1 MAGQAKLR
9 GGPDIDFALEHE
21 FAAMQLDQG
30 LGDRQAET
38 GALVAARQM
47 VFHLLKRLE
56 YLLQMVAWNA
66 DPGILDRDHQ
76 ISLAVAPATDDDA
89 AARLGKFD
97 GVGEKIEQ
105 DLLELDLIDPDQ
117 SVQSIVA
124 AIDFDQ
130 LLFGNRTES
139 VNDRVDQLGDRY
151 GFFLEVDL
159 AGLNPGQVENAIDQ
173 AEQIDRG
180 LVNVLRVF
188 GVAILRLLRVELDD
202 LGKSDDRIE
211 RCPQFMGHVG
221 KELGLGAVGCLGL
234 PHLLLG
240 SGGSRIR
247 SLLGRD
253 ERQSG
258 APPIKQRAELRA
270 IPLEQR
276 FARTS
281 SALRHHSSSEPS

>member
-9 GGPDIDFALEHE
+9 GGPDIDFALKHE
-21 FAAMQLDQG
+21 FAAVQLDQCF
-30 LGDRQAET
+30 GDRQAET
-38 GALVAARQM
+38 RALVPARQM
-47 VFHLLKRLE
+47 VFHLLKRFE
-56 YLLQMVAWNA
+56 HLLQMVAWNA

-173 AEQIDRG
+173 AEQMDRG

-202 LGKSDDRIE
+202 LGKSDDRVE

-234 PHLLLG
+234 PHLLVRNSRRCLG
-240 SGGSRIR
+240 A
-247 SLLGRD
+247 LLPAD
-253 ERQSG
+253 ECQSG
-258 APPIKQRAELRA
+258 DWAFKQRAQLRA
-270 IPLEQR
+270 IALKQR

-281 SALRHHSSSEPS
+281 SALHHHSSSKPS